1 MDKPNLVRVGDDLFD
16 ADTGE
21 FAGSAVSKWLPDALE
36 SEADLLDFM
45 RELQDAE
52 LRLQMEKARLNTI
65 IENTKRMVRRAES
78 KTEWMRAKWGEQAV
92 VFSEGLLPRK
102 ADGSIKT
109 GTYTCPYGVIRR
121 RNVSPTVTVTDP
133 EAVAQWLQHCA
144 PEAIVHSTKILV
156 SKLPSLIKEQGGIG
170 LEQKPGY
177 VSTTITVIEKE
188 KTNEDE

>member
-52 LRLQMEKARLNTI
+52 LRFQMEKARLNTI
-65 IENTKRMVRRAES
+65 VENTKRMVRRAES
-78 KTEWMRAKWGEQAV
+78 KVEWMRAKWGEQAN

-102 ADGSIKT
+102 ADGSLKS
-109 GTYTCPYGVIRR
+109 GTYTCPYGTIRR
-121 RNVSPTVTVTDP
+121 RNVAPTVTVTDP
-133 EAVAQWLQHCA
+133 EAAAQWVQHCA
-144 PEAIVHSTKILV
+144 PEAIVRSTKILV
-156 SKLPSLIKEQGGIG
+156 SKLPALIKEQGGIG

-188 KTNEDE
+188 KASEED